1 MATAVVT
8 AGAATEHAE
17 APQLAELLNP
27 EAGRTSDIELKVIRS
42 EMIKYSYKL
51 KQGAEV
57 ESQKVQVVLQ
67 SKIADQ
73 YCLGVAK
80 LQKKDYTELK
90 KIQDRFQKGTVWK
103 FDTIKLVNEKPSF
116 LHTACRITV
125 DLRQSQA
132 RAMLQSTSFPEAPE
146 PPCTIADILKLKQMQ
161 RFDLMAIPTKII
173 AERSSGTGLRIADVR
188 LADGSKQGDSTATE
202 REYASLPLTLF
213 FKSEAELTSFK
224 SNVGRTPILFMAL
237 SGCVGKQGK
246 VEVTTVKELTWWQP
260 AAGSKCD
267 SMAQEAA
274 NICSDRANLTDVAF
288 LREFTARE
296 QTDYVS
302 PMATLTNCRLLD
314 PTSADPSNL
323 LGDATEHLYQLN
335 HVYVVPPSKTDT
347 IKTGDGR
354 LFAQLECW
362 DYSKKI
368 TLAFRAKAMLQLAQL
383 ANDQTQEYEPQL
395 ANDEL
400 RHPILASLRVQIKLK
415 TTDAAATEH
424 SQTQQN
430 RRLDTVVVE
439 TMPCTVN
446 DIPNDS
452 VEAIH
457 GLLAG
462 CPPTSERL
470 PAVSLDNLQPS
481 PFYNMVADGEPADK
495 ALTLLRF
502 TQRGNGKQLSN
513 GFRIVTDRV
522 QDATADVTTQATKAN
537 QYATVAL
544 CTVEKVTDFSTAKD
558 TTAFAVISKVASP
571 SKPDQHAAD
580 LYIEAMEVLPTNQ
593 TDAAVQMM
601 KQLRRV
607 SNVHHGDAA
616 TSSEAAWQQ
625 RKCRRLLRYPTLS

>member
-1 MATAVVT
+1 MAPKAVVT

-17 APQLAELLNP
+17 APQLAELLNS

-42 EMIKYSYKL
+42 DMIKYSFKP
-51 KQGAEV
+51 QNGAAEV
-57 ESQKVQVVLQ
+57 SSQKVQVVLQ

-80 LQKKDYTELK
+80 LQKKDYKDLQN
-90 KIQDRFQKGTVWK
+90 IQDRFQKGTVWK
-103 FDTIKLVNEKPSF
+103 FGTIKLLNEKPSF
-116 LHTACRITV
+116 VHTACRITV
-125 DLRQSQA
+125 DLRQSKTS
-132 RAMLQSTSFPEAPE
+132 AMLQSTSFPETPE

-173 AERSSGTGLRIADVR
+173 AERSSGTSLRIADVR

-224 SNVGRTPILFMAL
+224 SNVGRTPMVFMAL
-237 SGCVGKQGK
+237 SGSVDKQGK
-246 VEVTTVKELTWWQP
+246 VEVTTLKDLTWWQP

-267 SMAQEAA
+267 RMAQDAA
-274 NICSDRANLTDVAF
+274 NICSDRANLTDVAS
-288 LREFTARE
+288 LREFTAHE
-296 QTDYVS
+296 QIDYVS

-383 ANDQTQEYEPQL
+383 SNDQGQEYESQL

-400 RHPILASLRVQIKLK
+400 RHPLLASLRVQIKLK

-430 RRLDTVVVE
+430 RLLSIVVVE
-439 TMPCTVN
+439 TMPCTAN

-452 VEAIH
+452 VDAIH

-470 PAVSLDNLQPS
+470 AAASLDNLQPS
-481 PFYNMVADGEPADK
+481 PFYNMLVDGHPADK

-522 QDATADVTTQATKAN
+522 EDATADLSNK
-537 QYATVAL
+537 YATVAL

-580 LYIEAMEVLPTNQ
+580 LYIEAMEVVPTNQ
-593 TDAAVQMM
+593 TSAAWGMM

-607 SNVHHGDAA
+607 SNVHHGDVA
-616 TSSEAAWQQ
+616 TSPEAAWQQ